1 LPTTAGVGVGEE
13 TALEADTAI
22 FGGVAGFTEADTDAI
37 GLADADIFGGVAGFT
52 DPDTDAIG
60 LPVFASQHLDSLHN
74 PVLPIV
80 HLTSIA
86 TSCFDGG
93 HLVNDEQ

>member
-1 LPTTAGVGVGEE
+1 LPTTAGVGVGDV
-13 TALEADTAI
+13 TAPEADI
-22 FGGVAGFTEADTDAI
+22 DTDAI
-37 GLADADIFGGVAGFT
+37 GAEDAIGGVVGFT

-60 LPVFASQHLDSLHN
+60 VGVGGLAVFASQHLDSLHN
-74 PVLPIV
+74 EVMPSI

-93 HLVNDEQ
+93 HLVYDEQ